1 MSALTDALNR
11 IIEWLQQNSPTCA
24 SGFLPGLSSRE
35 IEEKLSE
42 LPFCVSREVYEL
54 YQWRNGINN
63 GCGVFV
69 YHCLLNLETALRDS
83 QGINDSFWLEA
94 REEDGNPK
102 YLFLIFDFDGEY
114 FAVPGSDS
122 LNDTAPIFHVDG
134 DDGSLSFAFTNLTHM
149 MLAIAECYETGVYS
163 VTSDGNVEVTDE
175 AKFGE
180 IRRKHN
186 PGSVEQLYAN
196 GW

>member
-11 IIEWLQQNSPTCA
+11 IMEWLQQNSPTCA
-24 SGFLPGLSSRE
+24 LGFLPGLSPEE
-35 IEEKLSE
+35 IEKKLSE

-54 YQWRNGINN
+54 YQWSNGNNN

-69 YHCLLNLETALRDS
+69 YHDLLDLETALTDS
-83 QGINDSFWLEA
+83 QGINDSCWLEA
-94 REEDGNPK
+94 REEDGDPK

-122 LNDTAPIFHVDG
+122 LNDTAPIFHVCS
-134 DDGSLSFAFTNLTHM
+134 DDGSLSLAFTNLTNM

-163 VTSDGNVEVTDE
+163 VNSDREIEVIDE

-186 PGSVEQLYAN
+186 PGSVEQLYGE

>member
-11 IIEWLQQNSPTCA
+11 IMEWLQQNSPTWA
-24 SGFLPGLSSRE
+24 SGFQPGLSPAE
-35 IEEKLSE
+35 IEKKLGE

-54 YQWRNGINN
+54 YQSCNGVNN
-63 GCGVFV
+63 ECGIFV
-69 YHCLLNLETALRDS
+69 YHHLLDLDTALRDS
-83 QGINDSFWLEA
+83 QGINDSFWLEV
-94 REEDGNPK
+94 REEDGDPR
-102 YLFLIFDFDGEY
+102 YLFLMFDFDGEY

-122 LNDTAPIFHVDG
+122 LNDTAPIFHVG
-134 DDGSLSFAFTNLTHM
+134 CDDGSLSFAFTNLTNM

-163 VTSDGNVEVTDE
+163 VTSDGDVGVTDQ

-186 PGSVEQLYAN
+186 PGTVERLYAE

>member
-11 IIEWLQQNSPTCA
+11 IMEWLQQNSPTCA
-24 SGFLPGLSSRE
+24 SRFLPGLSPGE
-35 IEEKLSE
+35 IEKKLSE

-54 YQWRNGINN
+54 YQWRNGANN
-63 GCGVFV
+63 GCSVFV
-69 YHCLLNLETALRDS
+69 YHQLLDLETALRDS

-94 REEDGNPK
+94 REENGDPK

-122 LNDTAPIFHVDG
+122 LNDTASIFHVSC
-134 DDGSLSFAFTNLTHM
+134 DDGSLSFAFTNLTNM
-149 MLAIAECYETGVYS
+149 MLAIAECCETGVYS
-163 VTSDGNVEVTDE
+163 VTSDGNVGVTDE

-186 PGSVEQLYAN
+186 PGSVERLYAE

>member
-11 IIEWLQQNSPTCA
+11 IMEWLQQNSPTCA
-24 SGFLPGLSSRE
+24 SGFLPGLSPEE
-35 IEEKLSE
+35 IEQKLGE
-42 LPFCVSREVYEL
+42 LPFCVSCEVYEL
-54 YQWRNGINN
+54 YQWRNGANK

-69 YHCLLNLETALRDS
+69 YHHLLDLETALRDS
-83 QGINDSFWLEA
+83 QGINDSFWLET
-94 REEDGNPK
+94 REGNGDPK
-102 YLFLIFDFDGEY
+102 YLFLIFDFNGEY
-114 FAVPGSDS
+114 FAVPGNDR
-122 LNDTAPIFHVDG
+122 LNDTAPIFHVG
-134 DDGSLSFAFTNLTHM
+134 CDDGSLSFAFTNLTNM

-163 VTSDGNVEVTDE
+163 VIADGNVRVTDE

-186 PGSVEQLYAN
+186 PGSVEHLYAE